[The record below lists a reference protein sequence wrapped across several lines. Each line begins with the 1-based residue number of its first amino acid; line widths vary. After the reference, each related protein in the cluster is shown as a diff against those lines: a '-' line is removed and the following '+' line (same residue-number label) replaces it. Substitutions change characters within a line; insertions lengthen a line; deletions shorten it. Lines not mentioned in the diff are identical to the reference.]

1 MMADWSRLE
10 NEAIVA
16 DYLDMLELELRGEPF
31 NKTEHRRQL
40 APLLNNRSDG
50 SIEFKHANISA
61 ALIELGYAYIDGY
74 QPRYNYQDALL
85 LVVEEHLATRPA
97 LAELMRMKATES
109 ATVPS
114 VEDIL
119 ARMEA
124 PPTPRAPLRDRV
136 HGGRQRKGVR
146 VDFLALETA
155 NADLGKAGEEF
166 VVNFERAR
174 LIHAGNGKLADRVEH
189 VSLTQGDGLGFDV
202 RSFEATGGDRLIE
215 VKTTMLGKDW
225 PFFVTKTE
233 LMVSR
238 EEADVYQLYR
248 LFGFRSDPR
257 LFSLPGALDRTC
269 DLDPTRYQ
277 ATVA

>member
-124 PPTPRAPLRDRV
+124 PPMPRAPLRDRV

-202 RSFEATGGDRLIE
+202 RSFEATGVDLLIE
-215 VKTTMLGKDW
+215 VKTTKLGKYW

-257 LFSLPGALDRTC
+257 LFSLPGALDKTC
-269 DLDPTRYQ
+269 DLDPIRYQ
-277 ATVA
+277 AAVA